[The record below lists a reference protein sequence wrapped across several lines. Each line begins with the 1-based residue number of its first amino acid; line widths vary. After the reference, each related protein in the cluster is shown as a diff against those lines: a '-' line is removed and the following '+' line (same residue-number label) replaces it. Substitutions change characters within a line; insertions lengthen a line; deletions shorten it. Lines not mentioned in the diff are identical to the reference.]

1 MLILKC
7 SVSTVWN
14 IVHGKE
20 NTEKYTKVPHRR
32 VEPKLLGHYVVVL
45 VSALLLTDSQMWTL
59 VVETYTLSEQSTLH
73 TAHWRHHI
81 KHYIISTANWML
93 HTEFWALYVFQWTLW
108 EPCLP
113 ICALMNMGKTK
124 PCGIDIVC
132 TPYVIS
138 IRILKTDNIR
148 LS

>member
-32 VEPKLLGHYVVVL
+32 VESKFLGHYVVVL

-59 VVETYTLSEQSTLH
+59 VVETYTLSEQSKLSTQHCTLNKVCLTLH
-73 TAHWRHHI
+73 TESSMFDTAH
-81 KHYIISTANWML
+81 
-93 HTEFWALYVFQWTLW
+93 
-108 EPCLP
+108 
-113 ICALMNMGKTK
+113 
-124 PCGIDIVC
+124 
-132 TPYVIS
+132 
-138 IRILKTDNIR
+138 
-148 LS
+148 